1 MVAVA
6 ASTVVVAVAAAWEVP
21 AAEEVAPVLVSF
33 VMGYSDSVEGDLDF
47 EVGSFDSVKGNPDF
61 AAEKDL
67 AVNGDLVVGSDF
79 ALVVLA
85 VEFQV
90 LELVDL
96 VASEALDLAVEVLG
110 FELVVP
116 GLEEEVLALVKE
128 DPDFVR
134 DPVIAWANLVARVDL
149 DVARDVLELA

>member
-1 MVAVA
+1 MFVAVVE
-6 ASTVVVAVAAAWEVP
+6 TMAAAEG
-21 AAEEVAPVLVSF
+21 VAPVLVLF
-33 VMGYSDSVEGDLDF
+33 VMGNSDSVWGDLDF
-47 EVGSFDSVKGNPDF
+47 EVGNFDSVKGNPDF

-67 AVNGDLVVGSDF
+67 AVNGDLGVGFDF

-96 VASEALDLAVEVLG
+96 VAFVALDLAVGVLG

-116 GLEEEVLALVKE
+116 GLEEEV
-128 DPDFVR
+128 PDFVG
-134 DPVIAWANLVARVDL
+134 DPVIA
-149 DVARDVLELA
+149 